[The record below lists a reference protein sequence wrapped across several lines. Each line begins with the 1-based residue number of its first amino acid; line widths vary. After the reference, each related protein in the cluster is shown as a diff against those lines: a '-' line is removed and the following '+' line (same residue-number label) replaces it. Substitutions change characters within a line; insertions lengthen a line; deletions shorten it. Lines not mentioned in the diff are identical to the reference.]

1 VVGRVVGAEERVC
14 SGGEERAVVRAR
26 VTREK
31 ARRVLQA
38 AAVEAYGRPGAYV
51 TRDPVM
57 RRSNILELEEFWEI
71 AGYLDSKGWIAE
83 ADDDYGIFV
92 VTPAGL
98 EEAMS

>member
-1 VVGRVVGAEERVC
+1 
-14 SGGEERAVVRAR
+14 
-26 VTREK
+26 
-31 ARRVLQA
+31 
-38 AAVEAYGRPGAYV
+38 
-51 TRDPVM
+51 M
-57 RRSNILELEEFWEI
+57 RRSSISELEEFWAI